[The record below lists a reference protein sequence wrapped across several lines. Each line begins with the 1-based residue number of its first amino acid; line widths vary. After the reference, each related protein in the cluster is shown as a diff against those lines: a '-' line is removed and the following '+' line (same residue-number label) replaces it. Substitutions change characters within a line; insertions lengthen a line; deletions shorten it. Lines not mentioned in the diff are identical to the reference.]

1 MRLRFEVVFPHVV
14 LLLNLVVDLWY
25 LGHENQRSSQGRSI
39 SCSATYAKLP
49 SFYAS
54 ILSFYGNPNTCQWW
68 KQFYGNILLS
78 WICFSGHFGFS
89 SGKDDRLIAIFWI
102 TSVRVIQNFQKSP
115 SSRGR
120 ADVPGYTLKW
130 AYYHVPT
137 RRKGFAGWLDE
148 SWLTATNLTVLFSC
162 RGVKYV
168 LRSRLELNIHLVDW
182 QPTP

>member
-49 SFYAS
+49 SFYAC

-89 SGKDDRLIAIFWI
+89 SDKDDRLIAIFWI

-115 SSRGR
+115 SFRGTEPMY
-120 ADVPGYTLKW
+120 PGILW
-130 AYYHVPT
+130 
-137 RRKGFAGWLDE
+137 KGFTTMSQLEDKV
-148 SWLTATNLTVLFSC
+148 SLVDKTKVDSLLLISQSPLTVEDLNMSC
-162 RGVKYV
+162 SLG
-168 LRSRLELNIHLVDW
+168 
-182 QPTP
+182 